1 MKCACCGRKKR
12 LFESFENLG
21 KDLDVCVDC
30 SDMMYRI
37 QDAYK
42 DNNKTEFDAQVKELK
57 TYSERKKATQIF
69 EKWFEED
76 FLKRFEF
83 KNEPANQ

>member
-1 MKCACCGRKKR
+1 MKCACCGRKKK

-21 KDLDVCVDC
+21 KDMDVCEDC
-30 SDMMYRI
+30 SDIMYRI

-42 DNNKTEFDAQVKELK
+42 ESNKAEFDVQVKKVREF
-57 TYSERKKATQIF
+57 SVNKKSSQNF
-69 EKWFEED
+69 KKWFEEE

-83 KNEPANQ
+83 KNKPTE